1 MSSVDLGWQ
10 REVSM
15 TTTVGWTHLGSS
27 QPPESNVGGTSYS

>member
-15 TTTVGWTHLGSS
+15 TTVGWTHLGSS